1 MRKLLLISILVV
13 SPLLSVKA
21 ATLDCEKLAIETVD
35 QLVDEGL
42 LLSAE
47 QYQLR
52 ARIVSTSLCDA
63 AKKSTQVSKQP
74 KKQTTVQSSTVD
86 ESQDKPVIRGPR
98 NR

>member
-1 MRKLLLISILVV
+1 MKKLLLISILLV

-21 ATLDCEKLAIETVD
+21 AALDCEKLATEIVD

-63 AKKSTQVSKQP
+63 AQISTQVSKQP
-74 KKQTTVQSSTVD
+74 EKQTTVQSSTVD
-86 ESQDKPVIRGPR
+86 EPQDKPVIRGPR